1 MTTINYGLIGR
12 AISSLRPTCAWGINN
27 DDYNTLFWHEDNKEP
42 APSREEVEAEII
54 RIQAELEAT
63 QYQRNRAPEYPSIG
77 DQLDALYHA
86 GVFPEEMASLI
97 QQVKNKYPKP

>member
-1 MTTINYGLIGR
+1 MTNINYGLIGR
-12 AISSLRPTCAWGINN
+12 AISSLRPNCAWGINN
-27 DDYNTLFWHEDNKEP
+27 DDYDTLFWHEDNEEQ
-42 APSREEVEAEII
+42 APTREEVETEII

-63 QYQRNRAPEYPSIG
+63 EYQRNRAPEYPSIG